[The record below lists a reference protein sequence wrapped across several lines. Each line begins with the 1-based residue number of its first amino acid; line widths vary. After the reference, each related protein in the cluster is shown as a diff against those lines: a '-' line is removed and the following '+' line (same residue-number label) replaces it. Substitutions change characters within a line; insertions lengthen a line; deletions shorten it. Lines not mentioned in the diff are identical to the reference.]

1 MNRSNQNDGMKKHR
15 AFLKWAGGKYPLL
28 EDIRR
33 HLPQGDCLVEP
44 FVGAGSVFLNT
55 DYPSYVL
62 ADINNDLISLYNIVK
77 GRTSEFV
84 SDARQLFTPRSNE
97 ADAYYA
103 YRSEFN
109 ASDDAYR
116 RALLFLYLNRHGYNG
131 LCRYN
136 LRGEFNVPFGRYRK
150 PYFPEEELFGFAER
164 AQKAIFVCESYDVTL
179 SKAQA
184 GSVVYCD
191 PPYAPLSA
199 TANFTAYHT
208 NSFSLRE
215 QQHLAELA
223 VKLAQEN
230 AIPVLISNHDTELTR
245 LWYQAAVLHVVKAR
259 RSISRSINGR
269 TKVDELLALFS

>member
-1 MNRSNQNDGMKKHR
+1 MKKKR

-28 EDIRR
+28 DDIRR

-55 DYPSYVL
+55 DYDHYHL
-62 ADINNDLISLYNIVK
+62 ADINNDLINLYNIVK
-77 GRTSEFV
+77 TRTAEFIQ
-84 SDARQLFTPRSNE
+84 DASALFTAE
-97 ADAYYA
+97 ANSAEIYYGR
-103 YRSEFN
+103 RSEFN
-109 ASDDAYR
+109 SSSDAYQ

-150 PYFPEEELFGFAER
+150 PYFPEAELLWFAER
-164 AQKAIFVCESYDVTL
+164 AQKATFVCESYDVTL
-179 SKAQA
+179 SSARA

-208 NSFSLRE
+208 NSFSMRE
-215 QQHLAELA
+215 QAHLAELA
-223 VKLAQEN
+223 AKLAQESR
-230 AIPVLISNHDTELTR
+230 IPVLISNHDTDMTR
-245 LWYQAAVLHVVKAR
+245 LWYQNAVLHVVKAR
-259 RSISRSINGR
+259 RSISRSISGR
-269 TKVDELLALFS
+269 TQVDELLALYC